1 MSESAKTTEIE
12 MPILDDGGRAQGSFI
27 LKLLPG
33 VCDDS
38 SPYPLLDLRKDPDR
52 DFTLE
57 PVQILEGQEYLYEV
71 APESKNMNE
80 IGTDRPEIFRPD
92 TKLGNRGRLR
102 PGMYTGRLP
111 VRILIANSLLGRL
124 NLEVRSKKLG
134 YLSHYRWMLRDL
146 AKDFSEIVM
155 ERFAPTE
162 QRFTIDEIQDARTL
176 YQRFA
181 FLRNLIRNE
190 SFEAAIAL
198 ILARPHRQW
207 AEEEELRP
215 VGENIPASK
224 SAARHLA
231 RPGPRVIWEQ
241 EERDISLRTLPALFP
256 IKRKVE
262 SLDTAENRFVKF
274 ALSTW
279 RSVISA
285 IAEVLEHKKPSFPIE
300 RGLREVQEATD
311 WIDSI
316 LSEDLFR
323 EVGNLT
329 YFPANS
335 QVLQKREGYR
345 YLFRTYVEFEAAAL
359 LSWNGGE
366 DVYGAGQRD
375 VATLYEYW
383 VFLQLAKI
391 VSKFCQEP
399 FDWGRVLE
407 INEDGITVQLRRGK
421 HKVLKGRIVRFGR
434 WLDMELWFNR
444 TFGQQSDRYVSW
456 SRPMRPDASI
466 FIRPHARRPSDPEGV
481 WLHFDA
487 KYRVENILS
496 LFGDAG
502 QSEEE
507 EVEIAGQYEE
517 EETKGNAKRAD
528 LLKMHAYHDAIR
540 RSAGSYVVYPGDKQE
555 ELPEYH
561 EILPGIGAFHLKP
574 SSPGDAEGINTIEKF
589 IEDVLDHVASQVT
602 QHERWQFWTREI
614 FKEKLTSYGKAKRQ
628 EIRAVDFL
636 TRPPEDT
643 QVLLGY
649 VKNEKHMAWIKKNRL
664 YNLRGIGRRGGV
676 GLQSRELAAELVI
689 LYGPGTEFIELWL
702 VSGDPVIAT
711 KERMAE
717 LQYPKPQGEVYLCY
731 PLERIDAPTFTN
743 RFSREELERIRK
755 EIAPKAPQ
763 GGPVT
768 TSLLEILKRL
778 S

>member
-1 MSESAKTTEIE
+1 MSESAKTSEIE
-12 MPILDDGGRAQGSFI
+12 MPILDDAGRAQGSFI

-52 DFTLE
+52 DVTLE

-71 APESKNMNE
+71 ALESKNMNE

-111 VRILIANSLLGRL
+111 VRVLIANSLLGRL

-176 YQRFA
+176 YQRFS
-181 FLRNLIRNE
+181 FLRNLIKNE

-215 VGENIPASK
+215 VGQNIPASK

-285 IAEVLEHKKPSFPIE
+285 IADVLEHKKPSFPIE

-316 LSEDLFR
+316 LSKDLFR

-345 YLFRTYVEFEAAAL
+345 YLFRTY
-359 LSWNGGE
+359 
-366 DVYGAGQRD
+366 
-375 VATLYEYW
+375 
-383 VFLQLAKI
+383 
-391 VSKFCQEP
+391 
-399 FDWGRVLE
+399 
-407 INEDGITVQLRRGK
+407 
-421 HKVLKGRIVRFGR
+421 
-434 WLDMELWFNR
+434 
-444 TFGQQSDRYVSW
+444 
-456 SRPMRPDASI
+456 
-466 FIRPHARRPSDPEGV
+466 
-481 WLHFDA
+481 
-487 KYRVENILS
+487 
-496 LFGDAG
+496 
-502 QSEEE
+502 
-507 EVEIAGQYEE
+507 
-517 EETKGNAKRAD
+517 
-528 LLKMHAYHDAIR
+528 
-540 RSAGSYVVYPGDKQE
+540 
-555 ELPEYH
+555 
-561 EILPGIGAFHLKP
+561 
-574 SSPGDAEGINTIEKF
+574 
-589 IEDVLDHVASQVT
+589 
-602 QHERWQFWTREI
+602 
-614 FKEKLTSYGKAKRQ
+614 
-628 EIRAVDFL
+628 
-636 TRPPEDT
+636 
-643 QVLLGY
+643 
-649 VKNEKHMAWIKKNRL
+649 
-664 YNLRGIGRRGGV
+664 
-676 GLQSRELAAELVI
+676 
-689 LYGPGTEFIELWL
+689 
-702 VSGDPVIAT
+702 
-711 KERMAE
+711 
-717 LQYPKPQGEVYLCY
+717 
-731 PLERIDAPTFTN
+731 
-743 RFSREELERIRK
+743 
-755 EIAPKAPQ
+755 
-763 GGPVT
+763 
-768 TSLLEILKRL
+768 
-778 S
+778 